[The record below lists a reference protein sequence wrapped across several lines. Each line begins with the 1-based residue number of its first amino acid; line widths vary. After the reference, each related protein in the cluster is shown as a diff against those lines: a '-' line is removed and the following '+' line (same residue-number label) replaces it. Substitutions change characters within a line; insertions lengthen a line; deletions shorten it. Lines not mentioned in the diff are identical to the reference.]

1 MKLKSALA
9 IWMALAMLLAGCADD
24 AGDDTTDDVDTTDE
38 ETPDEEESP
47 DDEEVSSDDEA
58 GDTVEITA
66 VDYAFEG
73 VPDTVEAGTELTLTN
88 TSEGEVHEMV
98 VMRVDDDETRPLD
111 ELLGLSDEEVEEVVT
126 FAGVA
131 VAMPGEDGFTPE
143 GPVVLDEAGR
153 YVMLCFIPTG
163 ADPAAYQEA
172 IESGAE
178 EAPEVD
184 GGPPHVA
191 QGMVA
196 EFEVE

>member
-24 AGDDTTDDVDTTDE
+24 TTDDVDATDE
-38 ETPDEEESP
+38 ETSDE
-47 DDEEVSSDDEA
+47 EEVSSDDAA

-73 VPDTVEAGTELTLTN
+73 VPDTVVAGTELTLTN
-88 TSEGEVHEMV
+88 ASEGEVHEMV

-163 ADPAAYQEA
+163 ADPAVYQEA
-172 IESGAE
+172 IESGAQ

-196 EFEVE
+196 EFQVE

>member
-9 IWMALAMLLAGCADD
+9 IWMALAMLLAGCGD
-24 AGDDTTDDVDTTDE
+24 AGDDTTDDVDPTDA
-38 ETPDEEESP
+38 ETPDDEESP
-47 DDEEVSSDDEA
+47 DEEEVSSDDEA
-58 GDTVEITA
+58 GGTVEITA

-88 TSEGEVHEMV
+88 ASEGEVHEMV
-98 VMRVDDDETRPLD
+98 VSRIDDDETRPLE
-111 ELLGLSDEEVEEVVT
+111 ELLGLSDEEAQEIAA

-143 GPVVLDEAGR
+143 GPVVLEEPGR
-153 YVMLCFIPTG
+153 YIMLCFIPTG
-163 ADPAAYQEA
+163 ADPAVYQEA
-172 IESGAE
+172 IESGAQ

-191 QGMVA
+191 QGMAA
-196 EFEVE
+196 EFLVE